1 MRSGLLEVAVR
12 VVASQAAGGG
22 RAVEGRPARG
32 EGRAGAAVRGG
43 PSRQAARGC
52 RRRVGPVRCHVAA
65 PGGRPVAQGGAG
77 GGGAGGRDSPAA
89 QGSVEGAGRQG
100 RRAPGAGRDR
110 PALRRD
116 EAASRPAGPGSVAVG
131 RRWSA
136 AACVAAVRGGEGPPE
151 GPAAAQGRGGAGA
164 VAGCGGR
171 VSAQGPGPVAS
182 AQGDDR
188 QVAEGERPAASDG
201 AGVAAPD
208 RDAGVGAC
216 EAAGDPCGAVEGV
229 RSTVQNLL
237 RCRTDV
243 LVRIGRGIRG
253 LRFPLF
259 VEHSCDSCV
268 VGHCV

>member
-1 MRSGLLEVAVR
+1 MRGGFLEVAVR

-22 RAVEGRPARG
+22 RAVEGSPPRG
-32 EGRAGAAVRGG
+32 EGRAGVAGRGG
-43 PSRQAARGC
+43 PSRQAAFGC
-52 RRRVGPVRCHVAA
+52 RRRGGPVRRHVAT

-77 GGGAGGRDSPAA
+77 SGGAGGRDSPAA

-110 PALRRD
+110 PALRWD
-116 EAASRPAGPGSVAVG
+116 EAASRPARPGPVAVG
-131 RRWSA
+131 RRWA
-136 AACVAAVRGGEGPPE
+136 AAVCVAAVRGGEGPAE
-151 GPAAAQGRGGAGA
+151 GPAASQGCGGAGA
-164 VAGCGGR
+164 VAGGVGR
-171 VSAQGPGPVAS
+171 GSAQGPGPVAS

-188 QVAEGERPAASDG
+188 QAAEGECPAAADG
-201 AGVAAPD
+201 TGVGAPD
-208 RDAGVGAC
+208 RDAGGRDC
-216 EAAGDPCGAVEGV
+216 EAARDPSGAVEGV